1 MNLCVL
7 FSDGVEEIEFITP
20 VDILRRCQQ
29 NVVLVSSKNNLSITG
44 AHGISLLADTT
55 ISQINHE
62 NFDALIIPG
71 GPSAFVMKDD
81 TNVINL
87 VQRFYQANKWIS
99 AICAAP
105 IILHKTGILRDKKYC
120 AHPCVHEELSTVDT
134 TSHVVVDKPIITAA
148 GPGVATEFALEIISQ
163 LLGEAM
169 ANVQRH
175 NLLLS

>member
-1 MNLCVL
+1 MNICVL

-29 NVVLVSSKNNLSITG
+29 NVVLVSSKNNLNITG
-44 AHGISLLADTT
+44 AHGINLLADNI

-62 NFDALIIPG
+62 SFDALIIPG
-71 GPSAFVMKDD
+71 GPSAFTMKDD

-87 VQRFYQANKWIS
+87 VQQFYQTNKWIA

-105 IILHKTGILRDKKYC
+105 IILHNAGILNDKKYC
-120 AHPCVHEELSTVDT
+120 SHPCVHEQLPSVDT
-134 TSHVVVDKPIITAA
+134 ESRIIVDRPIITAA
-148 GPGVATEFALEIISQ
+148 GPGVATEFALEIIRQ

>member
-1 MNLCVL
+1 MNICVL

-29 NVVLVSSKNNLSITG
+29 NVALVSSKNNLNITG
-44 AHGISLLADTT
+44 AHGISLRADTT
-55 ISQINHE
+55 ISQINHV
-62 NFDALIIPG
+62 NFDMLIIPG
-71 GPSAFVMKDD
+71 GPSSFTMKDD
-81 TNVINL
+81 INVLSI
-87 VQRFYQANKWIS
+87 VKQFFQHNKWIA

-105 IILHKTGILRDKKYC
+105 IILHNAGILKDKKYC
-120 AHPCVHEELSTVDT
+120 SHPCVHEELPTVDT
-134 TSHVVVDKPIITAA
+134 TSRVVVDKPIITAA

-169 ANVQRH
+169 SNVQRH

>member
-1 MNLCVL
+1 MNICVL

-29 NVVLVSSKNNLSITG
+29 NVVLVSSKSNLSITG
-44 AHGISLLADTT
+44 AHGIRLLADTT
-55 ISQINHE
+55 ISQINSE

-81 TNVINL
+81 TNVIDL
-87 VQRFYQANKWIS
+87 VQQFYRTNKWIS

-105 IILHKTGILRDKKYC
+105 IILHNAGILSNKKYC
-120 AHPCVHEELSTVDT
+120 SHPCVHEELSTVDT
-134 TSHVVVDKPIITAA
+134 TSRVVVDKPIITAA